1 MEEVTTE
8 EATIE
13 QTTIEEKINAKVPGA
28 TTFTLYIPDFVQE
41 YSLSGKTP
49 DEQNT

>member
-1 MEEVTTE
+1 MEAAMTD

-13 QTTIEEKINAKVPGA
+13 EETIAEVPGA

-41 YSLSGKTP
+41 YSLPGKTL
-49 DEQNT
+49 DE